1 MNRTIKYFLG
11 VLISIIGLYYAF
23 RQVNF
28 WELWISIKNV
38 NMILIILAVF
48 ILVLS
53 NVIRAWRWQ
62 ILVKPIKDVSFD
74 PAFSSIMIGY
84 FGNSVLPF
92 RMGEFLRAYVVAD
105 KTSLTASTAFG
116 TIVIERILDF
126 VGLSA
131 VMLLIMTVY
140 PLKSIG
146 GSIIIIGVIVLSFIA
161 FIFILLFGGL
171 KSTLLVKIEKSS
183 LLKMGLL
190 RKILLFLKNFLDG
203 ATTIRATNKLG
214 IILSYTLII
223 WIMYYCSTYLAT
235 IATGIE
241 LEWFGFGVLLIST
254 TLAISVPAAPGYVGT
269 YHAAAV
275 YILTNLFDVGR
286 IDAQAAAIILHAVGT
301 IPMVIIG
308 AGYFLNSSVN
318 FKDIKDQELS
328 QNEEI

>member
-1 MNRTIKYFLG
+1 MNRIIKFILG
-11 VLISIIGLYYAF
+11 VLISVIGLYYAF
-23 RQVNF
+23 RQINF
-28 WELWISIKNV
+28 WELWIIIKNV
-38 NMILIILAVF
+38 NF
-48 ILVLS
+48 ILVILAIVILLLS

-62 ILVKPIKDVSFD
+62 ILVKPIKDVSFE

-92 RMGEFLRAYVVAD
+92 RMGEFLRAFVVAD

-126 VGLSA
+126 IGLST
-131 VMLLIMTVY
+131 VILLIMTVY
-140 PLKSIG
+140 PLTSVG
-146 GSIIIIGVIVLSFIA
+146 GSIIIGVIVLSLTA
-161 FIFILLFGGL
+161 FIFFFLFGGF
-171 KSTLLVKIEKSS
+171 KSSLLVKIEKSS
-183 LLKMGLL
+183 LLRIGLL
-190 RKILLFLKNFLDG
+190 HKILPFIKNFLDG

-214 IILSYTLII
+214 IILLYTLII

-254 TLAISVPAAPGYVGT
+254 TLAISIPAAPGYIGT

-301 IPMVIIG
+301 IPIVIIG
-308 AGYFLNSSVN
+308 AGYFLNSSLN
-318 FKDIKDQELS
+318 FKDIKDQGLS

>member
-1 MNRTIKYFLG
+1 MNRIIKFILG
-11 VLISIIGLYYAF
+11 VLISVIGLYYAF
-23 RQVNF
+23 RQINF
-28 WELWISIKNV
+28 WELWIIIKNV
-38 NMILIILAVF
+38 NF
-48 ILVLS
+48 ILVILAIVILLLS

-62 ILVKPIKDVSFD
+62 ILVKPIKDVSFE

-92 RMGEFLRAYVVAD
+92 RMGEFLRAFVVAD

-126 VGLSA
+126 IGLST
-131 VMLLIMTVY
+131 VILLIMTVY
-140 PLKSIG
+140 PLASVG
-146 GSIIIIGVIVLSFIA
+146 GSIIIGVIGLSLTA
-161 FIFILLFGGL
+161 FIFIFLFGGF
-171 KSTLLVKIEKSS
+171 KSSLLVKIEKSS
-183 LLKMGLL
+183 LLRIGLL
-190 RKILLFLKNFLDG
+190 HKILPFIKNFLDG

-214 IILSYTLII
+214 IILLYTLII

-235 IATGIE
+235 IAIGIE

-254 TLAISVPAAPGYVGT
+254 TLAISIPAAPGYIGT

-286 IDAQAAAIILHAVGT
+286 SNAQAAAIILHAVGT
-301 IPMVIIG
+301 IPIVIIG
-308 AGYFLNSSVN
+308 AGYFLNSSLN
-318 FKDIKDQELS
+318 FKDIKDQGLS

>member
-1 MNRTIKYFLG
+1 VNRSIKFILG

-23 RQVNF
+23 RQINF
-28 WELWISIKNV
+28 WELWVSLKNV
-38 NMILIILAVF
+38 NFVLITIAIVILL
-48 ILVLS
+48 LS

-62 ILVKPIKDVSFD
+62 ILVKPINDVSFE

-126 VGLSA
+126 IGLSA
-131 VMLLIMTVY
+131 VILLIMTVY
-140 PLKSIG
+140 PLKTIG
-146 GSIIIIGVIVLSFIA
+146 GSIIIGVIVLSLTA
-161 FIFILLFGGL
+161 FIFIFLFSGF
-171 KSTLLVKIEKSS
+171 KSTLLVKIEKLS
-183 LLKMGLL
+183 LLRFGLL
-190 RKILLFLKNFLDG
+190 RKILLFIKNILDG
-203 ATTIRATNKLG
+203 ATTIRATKKLG
-214 IILSYTLII
+214 IILLYTLII

-254 TLAISVPAAPGYVGT
+254 TLAISIPAAPGYVGT

-275 YILTNLFDVGR
+275 YILTNLFNVGR
-286 IDAQAAAIILHAVGT
+286 LDAQAAAIILHAVGT
-301 IPMVIIG
+301 IPIVIIG

-318 FKDIKDQELS
+318 VKNINDQGLL

>member
-1 MNRTIKYFLG
+1 MNRSIKFILG
-11 VLISIIGLYYAF
+11 VLISVIGLYYAF
-23 RQVNF
+23 RQINF
-28 WELWISIKNV
+28 WELWVSIKNV
-38 NMILIILAVF
+38 NFVLIILAIV
-48 ILVLS
+48 ILLLS

-62 ILVKPIKDVSFD
+62 ILVKPIKDVSFE

-126 VGLSA
+126 IGLSA
-131 VMLLIMTVY
+131 VILLIMTVY
-140 PLKSIG
+140 PLKTIG
-146 GSIIIIGVIVLSFIA
+146 GSIIIGVIVLSLTA
-161 FIFILLFGGL
+161 FIFIFLFSGF
-171 KSTLLVKIEKSS
+171 KSTLLVKIEKLS
-183 LLKMGLL
+183 LLRFGLL
-190 RKILLFLKNFLDG
+190 RKILLFIKNILDG

-214 IILSYTLII
+214 IILLYTLII

-254 TLAISVPAAPGYVGT
+254 TLAISIPAAPGYVGT

-275 YILTNLFDVGR
+275 YILTNLFNVGR
-286 IDAQAAAIILHAVGT
+286 LDAQAAAIILHAVGT
-301 IPMVIIG
+301 IPIVIIG

-318 FKDIKDQELS
+318 FKDINDQGLS

>member
-1 MNRTIKYFLG
+1 VNRIIKFILG
-11 VLISIIGLYYAF
+11 VLISVIGLYYAF
-23 RQVNF
+23 RQINF

-38 NMILIILAVF
+38 NF
-48 ILVLS
+48 ILVILAIVILLLS
-53 NVIRAWRWQ
+53 NIIRAWRWQ
-62 ILVKPIKDVSFD
+62 ILVKPIKDVSFE

-92 RMGEFLRAYVVAD
+92 RMGEFLRAFVVAD

-126 VGLSA
+126 IGLSI
-131 VMLLIMTVY
+131 VILLIMTVY
-140 PLKSIG
+140 PLASVG
-146 GSIIIIGVIVLSFIA
+146 GSIIIGVIGLSLTA
-161 FIFILLFGGL
+161 FIFIFLFGGF
-171 KSTLLVKIEKSS
+171 KSSLLVKIEKSS
-183 LLKMGLL
+183 LLRIGLL
-190 RKILLFLKNFLDG
+190 HKILPFIKNFLDG

-214 IILSYTLII
+214 IILLYTLII

-286 IDAQAAAIILHAVGT
+286 VDAQAAAIILHAVGI
-301 IPMVIIG
+301 IPIVIIG
-308 AGYFLNSSVN
+308 AGYFLNNSVN

>member
-1 MNRTIKYFLG
+1 MNRIIKFILG
-11 VLISIIGLYYAF
+11 VLISVIGLYYAF
-23 RQVNF
+23 RQINF
-28 WELWISIKNV
+28 WELWIIIKNV
-38 NMILIILAVF
+38 NF
-48 ILVLS
+48 ILVILAIVILLLS
-53 NVIRAWRWQ
+53 NIIRAWRWQ
-62 ILVKPIKDVSFD
+62 ILVKPIKYVSFE

-131 VMLLIMTVY
+131 VILLIMTVY

-146 GSIIIIGVIVLSFIA
+146 GFIIIGVIVLSLTA
-161 FIFILLFGGL
+161 FIFILLFGGV

-183 LLKMGLL
+183 LLKMGFL
-190 RKILLFLKNFLDG
+190 RKILLYLKNFLDG
-203 ATTIRATNKLG
+203 ATTIIATNKLG
-214 IILSYTLII
+214 VILLYTLII

-254 TLAISVPAAPGYVGT
+254 TMAISVPAAPGYVGT

-286 IDAQAAAIILHAVGT
+286 IDAQTAAIILHAVGT
-301 IPMVIIG
+301 IPIVIIG
-308 AGYFLNSSVN
+308 AWYFLNSSVN
-318 FKDIKDQELS
+318 IKDIKDQGLS

>member
-1 MNRTIKYFLG
+1 MNRSIKFILG

-23 RQVNF
+23 RQINF
-28 WELWISIKNV
+28 WELWVSLKNV
-38 NMILIILAVF
+38 NFVLITIAIVILL
-48 ILVLS
+48 LS

-62 ILVKPIKDVSFD
+62 ILVKPINDVSFE

-126 VGLSA
+126 IGLSA
-131 VMLLIMTVY
+131 VILLIMTVY
-140 PLKSIG
+140 PLKTIG
-146 GSIIIIGVIVLSFIA
+146 GSIIIGVIVLSLTA
-161 FIFILLFGGL
+161 FIFIFLFSGF
-171 KSTLLVKIEKSS
+171 KSTLLVKIEKLS
-183 LLKMGLL
+183 LLRFGLL
-190 RKILLFLKNFLDG
+190 RKILLFIKNILDG

-214 IILSYTLII
+214 IILLYTLII

-254 TLAISVPAAPGYVGT
+254 TLAISIPAAPGYVGT

-275 YILTNLFDVGR
+275 YILTNLFNVDR
-286 IDAQAAAIILHAVGT
+286 LDAQAAAIILHAVGT
-301 IPMVIIG
+301 IPIVIIG
-308 AGYFLNSSVN
+308 AGYFINSSVN
-318 FKDIKDQELS
+318 FKDIKDQGLS

>member
-1 MNRTIKYFLG
+1 VNRTIKFVLG
-11 VLISIIGLYYAF
+11 VLISVIGLYYAF
-23 RQVNF
+23 RQINF

-38 NMILIILAVF
+38 NFILIILAIV
-48 ILVLS
+48 ILLLS

-62 ILVKPIKDVSFD
+62 ILVKPINDVSFE

-126 VGLSA
+126 IGLSA
-131 VMLLIMTVY
+131 VILLIMTVY
-140 PLKSIG
+140 PLKTIG
-146 GSIIIIGVIVLSFIA
+146 GSIIIGVIVLSLTA
-161 FIFILLFGGL
+161 FIFIFLFSGF
-171 KSTLLVKIEKSS
+171 KSTLLVKIEKLS
-183 LLKMGLL
+183 LLRFGLL
-190 RKILLFLKNFLDG
+190 RKILLFIKNILDG

-214 IILSYTLII
+214 IILLYTLII

-254 TLAISVPAAPGYVGT
+254 TLAISIPAAPGYVGT

-275 YILTNLFDVGR
+275 YILTNLFNVGR
-286 IDAQAAAIILHAVGT
+286 LDAQAAAIILHAVGT
-301 IPMVIIG
+301 IPIVIIG

-318 FKDIKDQELS
+318 FKNINDQGLL

>member
-1 MNRTIKYFLG
+1 MNRIIKFILG
-11 VLISIIGLYYAF
+11 VLISVIGLYYAF
-23 RQVNF
+23 RQINF

-38 NMILIILAVF
+38 NF
-48 ILVLS
+48 ILVILAIVILLLS

-62 ILVKPIKDVSFD
+62 ILVKPIKDVSFE

-126 VGLSA
+126 IGLSI
-131 VMLLIMTVY
+131 VILLIMTVY
-140 PLKSIG
+140 PLTSVG
-146 GSIIIIGVIVLSFIA
+146 GSIIIGVIVLSLTA
-161 FIFILLFGGL
+161 FIFFFLFGGF
-171 KSTLLVKIEKSS
+171 KSSLLVKIEKSS
-183 LLKMGLL
+183 LLRIGLL
-190 RKILLFLKNFLDG
+190 HKILLFIKNFLDG

-214 IILSYTLII
+214 IILLYTLII

-254 TLAISVPAAPGYVGT
+254 TLAISIPAAPGYVGT

-286 IDAQAAAIILHAVGT
+286 SNAQAAAIILHAVGT
-301 IPMVIIG
+301 IPIVIIG

-318 FKDIKDQELS
+318 FKDIKDQGLS

>member
-1 MNRTIKYFLG
+1 
-11 VLISIIGLYYAF
+11 
-23 RQVNF
+23 
-28 WELWISIKNV
+28 
-38 NMILIILAVF
+38 
-48 ILVLS
+48 
-53 NVIRAWRWQ
+53 
-62 ILVKPIKDVSFD
+62 
-74 PAFSSIMIGY
+74 MIGY

-92 RMGEFLRAYVVAD
+92 RMGEFLRAYVVAN

-131 VMLLIMTVY
+131 VILLIMAVY

-146 GSIIIIGVIVLSFIA
+146 GFIIIGVIVLSLTA
-161 FIFILLFGGL
+161 FIFIFFFGGV

-183 LLKMGLL
+183 LLRIGLL
-190 RKILLFLKNFLDG
+190 LKILLFIKNFLDG

-214 IILSYTLII
+214 IILLYTLII
-223 WIMYYCSTYLAT
+223 WIMYYCSIYLAT

-241 LEWFGFGVLLIST
+241 LEWFGIGVLLIST

-301 IPMVIIG
+301 IPIVIIG

-318 FKDIKDQELS
+318 FKDIKDQGLS

>member
-1 MNRTIKYFLG
+1 MNRTIKFVLG
-11 VLISIIGLYYAF
+11 VLISVIGLYYAF
-23 RQVNF
+23 RQINF

-38 NMILIILAVF
+38 NFILIILAIV
-48 ILVLS
+48 ILLLS

-62 ILVKPIKDVSFD
+62 ILVKPIKDVSFE

-92 RMGEFLRAYVVAD
+92 RMGEFLRAYIVAD

-116 TIVIERILDF
+116 TIVMERILDF
-126 VGLSA
+126 IGLSA
-131 VMLLIMTVY
+131 VILLIMTVY

-146 GSIIIIGVIVLSFIA
+146 GSIIIGVIVLSLAA
-161 FIFILLFGGL
+161 FIFLFLFGGF
-171 KSTLLVKIEKSS
+171 KSTLSVKIEKSS
-183 LLKMGLL
+183 LLRIGLL
-190 RKILLFLKNFLDG
+190 PKILLFIKNLLDG

-214 IILSYTLII
+214 IILFYTLII

-254 TLAISVPAAPGYVGT
+254 TLAISIPAAPGYVGT

-286 IDAQAAAIILHAVGT
+286 LDAQVAAIILHAVGT
-301 IPMVIIG
+301 IPIVIVG

-318 FKDIKDQELS
+318 FNDIKDQGLS

>member
-1 MNRTIKYFLG
+1 MNRSIKFILG

-23 RQVNF
+23 RQINF
-28 WELWISIKNV
+28 WELWVSLKNV
-38 NMILIILAVF
+38 NFVLITIAIVILL
-48 ILVLS
+48 LS

-62 ILVKPIKDVSFD
+62 ILVKPINDVSFE

-126 VGLSA
+126 IGLSA
-131 VMLLIMTVY
+131 LILLIMTVY

-146 GSIIIIGVIVLSFIA
+146 GSIIIGVIVLSLTA
-161 FIFILLFGGL
+161 FIFIFLFSGF
-171 KSTLLVKIEKSS
+171 KSTLLVKIEKLS
-183 LLKMGLL
+183 LLRFGLL
-190 RKILLFLKNFLDG
+190 RKILFFIKNFLDG

-214 IILSYTLII
+214 IILLYTLII

-254 TLAISVPAAPGYVGT
+254 TLAISIPAAPGYVGT

-275 YILTNLFDVGR
+275 YILTNLFNVGR
-286 IDAQAAAIILHAVGT
+286 LDAQAAAIILHAVGT
-301 IPMVIIG
+301 IPIVIIG
-308 AGYFLNSSVN
+308 AGYFINNSVN
-318 FKDIKDQELS
+318 FKDIKDQGLS
-328 QNEEI
+328 KNEEI

>member
-1 MNRTIKYFLG
+1 VNRSIKFILG

-23 RQVNF
+23 RQINF
-28 WELWISIKNV
+28 WELWVSLKNV
-38 NMILIILAVF
+38 NFVLITIAIVILL
-48 ILVLS
+48 LS

-62 ILVKPIKDVSFD
+62 ILVKPINDVSFE

-126 VGLSA
+126 IGLSA
-131 VMLLIMTVY
+131 VILLIMTVY
-140 PLKSIG
+140 PLKTIG
-146 GSIIIIGVIVLSFIA
+146 GSIIIGVIVLSLTA
-161 FIFILLFGGL
+161 FIFIFLFSGF
-171 KSTLLVKIEKSS
+171 KSTLLVKIEKLS
-183 LLKMGLL
+183 LLRFGLL
-190 RKILLFLKNFLDG
+190 RKILLFIKNILDG

-214 IILSYTLII
+214 IILLYTLII

-254 TLAISVPAAPGYVGT
+254 TLAISIPAAPGYVGT

-275 YILTNLFDVGR
+275 YILTNLFNVGR
-286 IDAQAAAIILHAVGT
+286 LDAQAAAIILHAVGT
-301 IPMVIIG
+301 IPIVIIG

-318 FKDIKDQELS
+318 FKNINDQGLL

>member
-1 MNRTIKYFLG
+1 MNRIIKFILG
-11 VLISIIGLYYAF
+11 VLISVIGLYYAF
-23 RQVNF
+23 RQINF

-38 NMILIILAVF
+38 NFVLIILAIV
-48 ILVLS
+48 ILLLS

-62 ILVKPIKDVSFD
+62 ILVKPIKDVSFE

-116 TIVIERILDF
+116 TIVMDRILDF
-126 VGLSA
+126 IGLSA
-131 VMLLIMTVY
+131 VILLIMTVY
-140 PLKSIG
+140 PLKIIG
-146 GSIIIIGVIVLSFIA
+146 GSIIIGVIVLSLTA
-161 FIFILLFGGL
+161 FIFIILFGEF

-183 LLKMGLL
+183 LLRIGLL
-190 RKILLFLKNFLDG
+190 RKILLFIKNFLDG
-203 ATTIRATNKLG
+203 ATTIKATNKLG
-214 IILSYTLII
+214 IILLYTLII

-254 TLAISVPAAPGYVGT
+254 TLAISIPAAPGYVGT

-275 YILTNLFDVGR
+275 YILTNLFNVGR
-286 IDAQAAAIILHAVGT
+286 LDAQAAAIILHAVGT
-301 IPMVIIG
+301 IPIVIIG

-318 FKDIKDQELS
+318 FKDIKDQGLL

>member
-1 MNRTIKYFLG
+1 VNRSIKFILG

-23 RQVNF
+23 RQINF
-28 WELWISIKNV
+28 WELWVSLKNV
-38 NMILIILAVF
+38 NFVLITIAIVILL
-48 ILVLS
+48 LS

-62 ILVKPIKDVSFD
+62 ILVKPINDVSFE

-126 VGLSA
+126 IGLSA
-131 VMLLIMTVY
+131 VILLIMTVY
-140 PLKSIG
+140 PLKTIG
-146 GSIIIIGVIVLSFIA
+146 GSIIIGVIVLSLTA
-161 FIFILLFGGL
+161 FIFIFLFSGF
-171 KSTLLVKIEKSS
+171 KSTLLVKIEKLS
-183 LLKMGLL
+183 LLRFGLL
-190 RKILLFLKNFLDG
+190 RKILLFIKNILDG

-214 IILSYTLII
+214 IILLYTLII

-254 TLAISVPAAPGYVGT
+254 TLAISIPAAPGYVGT

-275 YILTNLFDVGR
+275 YILTNLFNVGR
-286 IDAQAAAIILHAVGT
+286 LDAQAAAIILHAVGT
-301 IPMVIIG
+301 IPIVIIG

-318 FKDIKDQELS
+318 VKNINDQGLL

>member
-11 VLISIIGLYYAF
+11 VLISVIGFYYAF
-23 RQVNF
+23 RKINL

-38 NMILIILAVF
+38 NIILILLAVF

-92 RMGEFLRAYVVAD
+92 RMGEFLRAYVVAN

-131 VMLLIMTVY
+131 VILLIMTVY
-140 PLKSIG
+140 PLKSTIG
-146 GSIIIIGVIVLSFIA
+146 ASIIIGVIVLSLTA
-161 FIFILLFGGL
+161 FIFILLFGGF
-171 KSTLLVKIEKSS
+171 KSTLLVKIKKSS

-190 RKILLFLKNFLDG
+190 RKILLFIKNFLDG

-214 IILSYTLII
+214 IILLYTLII

-241 LEWFGFGVLLIST
+241 LEWFEFGVLLIFT

-275 YILTNLFDVGR
+275 YILTNLFYVGR
-286 IDAQAAAIILHAVGT
+286 IDAQTAAIILHAVGT
-301 IPMVIIG
+301 IPIVIIG

-318 FKDIKDQELS
+318 FMDIKDQGLS

>member
-1 MNRTIKYFLG
+1 MNRSIKFILG
-11 VLISIIGLYYAF
+11 VLISVIGLYYAF
-23 RQVNF
+23 RQINF
-28 WELWISIKNV
+28 WELWVSIKNV
-38 NMILIILAVF
+38 NFVLIVLSIVILL
-48 ILVLS
+48 LS

-62 ILVKPIKDVSFD
+62 ILVKPINDVSFE

-84 FGNSVLPF
+84 YGNSVLPF

-126 VGLSA
+126 IGLSA
-131 VMLLIMTVY
+131 LILLIMTVY
-140 PLKSIG
+140 PLKTIG
-146 GSIIIIGVIVLSFIA
+146 GSIIIGVIVLSLTA
-161 FIFILLFGGL
+161 FIFIFLFSGF
-171 KSTLLVKIEKSS
+171 KSTLLVKIEKLS
-183 LLKMGLL
+183 LLRFGLL
-190 RKILLFLKNFLDG
+190 RKILLFIKNILDG

-214 IILSYTLII
+214 IILLYTLII

-254 TLAISVPAAPGYVGT
+254 TLAISIPAAPGYVGT

-275 YILTNLFDVGR
+275 YILTNLFNVGR
-286 IDAQAAAIILHAVGT
+286 LDAQAAAIILHAVGT
-301 IPMVIIG
+301 IPIVIIG

-318 FKDIKDQELS
+318 FKNINDQGLL

>member
-1 MNRTIKYFLG
+1 VNRSIKYVLG
-11 VLISIIGLYYAF
+11 GLISVFGLYYAF

-28 WELWISIKNV
+28 LELWINIKNV
-38 NMILIILAVF
+38 NIILIFLAVF

-74 PAFSSIMIGY
+74 SAFSSIMIGY

-105 KTSLTASTAFG
+105 KTSLTASTALG

-131 VMLLIMTVY
+131 VILLIMTVY

-146 GSIIIIGVIVLSFIA
+146 GFIIIGVIVVSLTA
-161 FIFILLFGGL
+161 FIFIFLFGGV
-171 KSTLLVKIEKSS
+171 KSTLLVKIEKS
-183 LLKMGLL
+183 LLL
-190 RKILLFLKNFLDG
+190 RIGYFHKILLFIKNFLDG

-214 IILSYTLII
+214 IILLYTLII
-223 WIMYYCSTYLAT
+223 WIMYYCSIYFAT

-254 TLAISVPAAPGYVGT
+254 TLAISIPAAPGYVGT

-286 IDAQAAAIILHAVGT
+286 VDAQAAAILLHAIGT
-301 IPMVIIG
+301 IPIVIIG

-318 FKDIKDQELS
+318 FKDVKDQGLS

>member
-1 MNRTIKYFLG
+1 MNRIIKFILG
-11 VLISIIGLYYAF
+11 VLISVIGLYYAF
-23 RQVNF
+23 RQINF
-28 WELWISIKNV
+28 WELWIIIKNV
-38 NMILIILAVF
+38 NF
-48 ILVLS
+48 ILVILAIVILLLS

-62 ILVKPIKDVSFD
+62 ILVKPIKDVSFE

-92 RMGEFLRAYVVAD
+92 RMGEFLRAFVVAD

-126 VGLSA
+126 IGLSI
-131 VMLLIMTVY
+131 VILLIMTVY
-140 PLKSIG
+140 PLTSVG
-146 GSIIIIGVIVLSFIA
+146 GSIIIGVIVLSLTA
-161 FIFILLFGGL
+161 FIFFFLFGGF
-171 KSTLLVKIEKSS
+171 KSSLLVKIEKSS
-183 LLKMGLL
+183 LLRIGLL
-190 RKILLFLKNFLDG
+190 HKILPFIKNFLDG

-214 IILSYTLII
+214 IILLYTLII

-254 TLAISVPAAPGYVGT
+254 TLAISIPAAPGYVGT

-286 IDAQAAAIILHAVGT
+286 SNAQAAAIILHAVGT
-301 IPMVIIG
+301 IPIVIIG
-308 AGYFLNSSVN
+308 AGYFLNSSLN
-318 FKDIKDQELS
+318 FKDIKDQGLS

>member
-1 MNRTIKYFLG
+1 VNRIIKFILG
-11 VLISIIGLYYAF
+11 VLISVIGLYYAF
-23 RQVNF
+23 RQINF
-28 WELWISIKNV
+28 WELWIIIKNV
-38 NMILIILAVF
+38 NF
-48 ILVLS
+48 ILVILAIVILLLS
-53 NVIRAWRWQ
+53 NIIRAWRWQ
-62 ILVKPIKDVSFD
+62 ILVKPIKYVSFE

-92 RMGEFLRAYVVAD
+92 RMGEFLRAFVVAD

-126 VGLSA
+126 IGLSI
-131 VMLLIMTVY
+131 VILLIMTVY
-140 PLKSIG
+140 PLTSVG
-146 GSIIIIGVIVLSFIA
+146 GSIIIGVIVLSLTA
-161 FIFILLFGGL
+161 FIFFFLFGGF
-171 KSTLLVKIEKSS
+171 KSSLLVKIEKLS
-183 LLKMGLL
+183 LLRIGLL
-190 RKILLFLKNFLDG
+190 HKILLFIKNFLDG

-214 IILSYTLII
+214 IILLYTLII

-235 IATGIE
+235 IAIGIE

-254 TLAISVPAAPGYVGT
+254 TLAISIPAAPGYVGT

-286 IDAQAAAIILHAVGT
+286 SNAQAAAIILHAVGT
-301 IPMVIIG
+301 IPIVIIG

-318 FKDIKDQELS
+318 FKDIKDQGLS

>member
-1 MNRTIKYFLG
+1 MNRSIKYVLG
-11 VLISIIGLYYAF
+11 GLISVFGLYYAF

-28 WELWISIKNV
+28 LELWINIKNV
-38 NMILIILAVF
+38 DIILIFLAVF

-74 PAFSSIMIGY
+74 SAFSSIMIGY

-105 KTSLTASTAFG
+105 KTSLTASTALG

-131 VMLLIMTVY
+131 VILLIMTVY

-146 GSIIIIGVIVLSFIA
+146 GFIIIGVIVVSLTA
-161 FIFILLFGGL
+161 FIFIFLFGGV
-171 KSTLLVKIEKSS
+171 KSTLLVKIEKS
-183 LLKMGLL
+183 LLL
-190 RKILLFLKNFLDG
+190 RIGYFHKILLFIKNFLDG

-214 IILSYTLII
+214 IILLYTLII
-223 WIMYYCSTYLAT
+223 WIMYYCSIYFAT

-254 TLAISVPAAPGYVGT
+254 TLAISIPAAPGYVGT

-286 IDAQAAAIILHAVGT
+286 VDAQAAAILLHAIGT
-301 IPMVIIG
+301 IPIVIIG

-318 FKDIKDQELS
+318 FKDVKDQGLS

>member
-1 MNRTIKYFLG
+1 MNRIIKFILG
-11 VLISIIGLYYAF
+11 VLISVIGLYYAF
-23 RQVNF
+23 RQINF

-38 NMILIILAVF
+38 NF
-48 ILVLS
+48 ILVILAIVILLLS
-53 NVIRAWRWQ
+53 NIIRAWRWQ
-62 ILVKPIKDVSFD
+62 ILVKPIKDVSFE

-92 RMGEFLRAYVVAD
+92 RMGEFLRAFVVAD

-126 VGLSA
+126 IGLSI
-131 VMLLIMTVY
+131 VILLIMTVY
-140 PLKSIG
+140 PLTSVG
-146 GSIIIIGVIVLSFIA
+146 GSIIIGVIVLSLTA
-161 FIFILLFGGL
+161 FIFFFLFGGF
-171 KSTLLVKIEKSS
+171 KSSLLVKIEKSS
-183 LLKMGLL
+183 LLRIGLL
-190 RKILLFLKNFLDG
+190 HKILLFIKNFLDG

-214 IILSYTLII
+214 IILLYTLII

-254 TLAISVPAAPGYVGT
+254 TLAISIPAAPGYVGT

-286 IDAQAAAIILHAVGT
+286 SNAQAAAIILHAVGT
-301 IPMVIIG
+301 IPIVIIG
-308 AGYFLNSSVN
+308 AGYFLNSSLN
-318 FKDIKDQELS
+318 FKDIKDQGLS

>member
-1 MNRTIKYFLG
+1 MNRSIKYVLG
-11 VLISIIGLYYAF
+11 GLISVFGLYYAF

-28 WELWISIKNV
+28 LELWINIKNV
-38 NMILIILAVF
+38 NIILIFLAVF

-62 ILVKPIKDVSFD
+62 VLVKPIKDVSFD
-74 PAFSSIMIGY
+74 SAFSSIMIGY

-105 KTSLTASTAFG
+105 KTSLTASTALG

-131 VMLLIMTVY
+131 VILLIMTVY

-146 GSIIIIGVIVLSFIA
+146 GFIIIGVIVVSLTA
-161 FIFILLFGGL
+161 FIFIFLFGGV
-171 KSTLLVKIEKSS
+171 KSTLLVKIEKS
-183 LLKMGLL
+183 LLL
-190 RKILLFLKNFLDG
+190 RIGYFHKILLFIKNFLDG

-214 IILSYTLII
+214 IILLYTLII
-223 WIMYYCSTYLAT
+223 WIMYYCSIYFAT

-254 TLAISVPAAPGYVGT
+254 TLAISIPAAPGYIGT

-286 IDAQAAAIILHAVGT
+286 VDAQAAAILLHAIGT
-301 IPMVIIG
+301 IPIVIIG

-318 FKDIKDQELS
+318 FKDVKDQGLS

>member
-1 MNRTIKYFLG
+1 MNRSIKFILG
-11 VLISIIGLYYAF
+11 FLISVIGLYYAF
-23 RQVNF
+23 RQINF
-28 WELWISIKNV
+28 WELWVSIKNV
-38 NMILIILAVF
+38 NFVLIILAIF
-48 ILVLS
+48 ILLLS

-62 ILVKPIKDVSFD
+62 ILVKPINDVSFE

-126 VGLSA
+126 IGLSA
-131 VMLLIMTVY
+131 VILLIMTVY
-140 PLKSIG
+140 PLKTIG
-146 GSIIIIGVIVLSFIA
+146 GSIIIGVIVLSLTA
-161 FIFILLFGGL
+161 FIFIFLFSEF
-171 KSTLLVKIEKSS
+171 KSTLLVKIEKLS
-183 LLKMGLL
+183 LLRFGLL
-190 RKILLFLKNFLDG
+190 RKILLFIKNILDG

-214 IILSYTLII
+214 IILLYTLII

-254 TLAISVPAAPGYVGT
+254 TLAISIPAAPGYVGT

-275 YILTNLFDVGR
+275 YILTNLFNVGR
-286 IDAQAAAIILHAVGT
+286 LDAQAAAIILHAVGT
-301 IPMVIIG
+301 IPIVIIG

-318 FKDIKDQELS
+318 FKNINDQGLL

>member
-1 MNRTIKYFLG
+1 MNRIIKFILG
-11 VLISIIGLYYAF
+11 VLISVIGLYYAF
-23 RQVNF
+23 RQINF

-38 NMILIILAVF
+38 NF
-48 ILVLS
+48 ILVILAIVILLLS

-62 ILVKPIKDVSFD
+62 ILVKPIKDVSFE

-92 RMGEFLRAYVVAD
+92 RMGEFLRAFVVAD

-126 VGLSA
+126 IGLSI
-131 VMLLIMTVY
+131 VILLIMTVY
-140 PLKSIG
+140 PLTSVG
-146 GSIIIIGVIVLSFIA
+146 GSIIIGVIVLSLTA
-161 FIFILLFGGL
+161 FIFFFLFGGF
-171 KSTLLVKIEKSS
+171 KSSLLVKIEKSS
-183 LLKMGLL
+183 LLRIGLL
-190 RKILLFLKNFLDG
+190 HKILLFIKNFLDG

-214 IILSYTLII
+214 IILLYTLII
-223 WIMYYCSTYLAT
+223 WIMYYCSTCLAT

-241 LEWFGFGVLLIST
+241 LEWFEFGVLLIST

-286 IDAQAAAIILHAVGT
+286 INAQSAAIILHAVGT
-301 IPMVIIG
+301 IPIVIIG
-308 AGYFLNSSVN
+308 AGYFLNNSVN
-318 FKDIKDQELS
+318 FKDIKDQGLS

>member
-1 MNRTIKYFLG
+1 MNRIIKFILG
-11 VLISIIGLYYAF
+11 VLISVIGLYYAF
-23 RQVNF
+23 RQINF

-38 NMILIILAVF
+38 NF
-48 ILVLS
+48 ILVILAIVILLLS

-62 ILVKPIKDVSFD
+62 ILVKPIKDVSFE

-92 RMGEFLRAYVVAD
+92 RMGEFLRAFVVAD

-126 VGLSA
+126 IGLSI
-131 VMLLIMTVY
+131 VILLIMTVY
-140 PLKSIG
+140 PLTSVG
-146 GSIIIIGVIVLSFIA
+146 GSIIIGVIVLSLTA
-161 FIFILLFGGL
+161 FIFFFLFGGF
-171 KSTLLVKIEKSS
+171 KSSLLVKIEKLS
-183 LLKMGLL
+183 LLRIGLL
-190 RKILLFLKNFLDG
+190 HKILLFIKNFLDG

-214 IILSYTLII
+214 IILLYTLII

-235 IATGIE
+235 IAIGIE

-254 TLAISVPAAPGYVGT
+254 TLAISIPAAPGYVGT

-286 IDAQAAAIILHAVGT
+286 SNAQAAAIILHAVG
-301 IPMVIIG
+301 
-308 AGYFLNSSVN
+308 
-318 FKDIKDQELS
+318 
-328 QNEEI
+328 

>member
-1 MNRTIKYFLG
+1 VNRIIKFILG
-11 VLISIIGLYYAF
+11 VLISVIGLYYAF
-23 RQVNF
+23 RQINF
-28 WELWISIKNV
+28 WELWIIIKNV
-38 NMILIILAVF
+38 NF
-48 ILVLS
+48 ILVILAIVILLLS

-62 ILVKPIKDVSFD
+62 ILVKPIKDVSFE

-92 RMGEFLRAYVVAD
+92 RMGEFLRAFVVAD

-126 VGLSA
+126 IGLSI
-131 VMLLIMTVY
+131 VILLIMTVY
-140 PLKSIG
+140 PLTSVG
-146 GSIIIIGVIVLSFIA
+146 GSIIIGVIVLSLTA
-161 FIFILLFGGL
+161 FIFFFLFGGF
-171 KSTLLVKIEKSS
+171 KSSLLVKIEKSS
-183 LLKMGLL
+183 LLRIGLL
-190 RKILLFLKNFLDG
+190 HKILPFIKNFLDG

-214 IILSYTLII
+214 IILLYTLII

-235 IATGIE
+235 IAIGIE

-254 TLAISVPAAPGYVGT
+254 TLAISIPAAPGYVGT

-286 IDAQAAAIILHAVGT
+286 SNAQAAAIILHAVGT
-301 IPMVIIG
+301 IPIVIIG

-318 FKDIKDQELS
+318 FKDIKDQGLS

>member
-1 MNRTIKYFLG
+1 VNRIIKFILG
-11 VLISIIGLYYAF
+11 VLISVIGLYYAF
-23 RQVNF
+23 RQINF

-38 NMILIILAVF
+38 NF
-48 ILVLS
+48 ILVILAIVILLLS

-62 ILVKPIKDVSFD
+62 ILVKPIKDVSFE

-92 RMGEFLRAYVVAD
+92 RMGEFLRAFVVAD

-126 VGLSA
+126 IGLST
-131 VMLLIMTVY
+131 VILLIMTVY
-140 PLKSIG
+140 PLASVG
-146 GSIIIIGVIVLSFIA
+146 GSIIIGVIGLSLTA
-161 FIFILLFGGL
+161 FIFIFLFGGF
-171 KSTLLVKIEKSS
+171 KSSLLVKIEKSS
-183 LLKMGLL
+183 LLRIGLSH
-190 RKILLFLKNFLDG
+190 KILPFIKNFLDG

-214 IILSYTLII
+214 IILLYTLII

-254 TLAISVPAAPGYVGT
+254 TLAISIPAAPGYVGT

-286 IDAQAAAIILHAVGT
+286 SNAQAAAIILHAVGT
-301 IPMVIIG
+301 IPIVIIG

-318 FKDIKDQELS
+318 FKDIKDQGLS

>member
-1 MNRTIKYFLG
+1 MNRIIKFILG
-11 VLISIIGLYYAF
+11 VLISVIGLYYAF
-23 RQVNF
+23 RQINF

-38 NMILIILAVF
+38 NF
-48 ILVLS
+48 ILVILAIVILLLS

-62 ILVKPIKDVSFD
+62 ILVKPIKDVSFE

-92 RMGEFLRAYVVAD
+92 RMGEFLRAFVVAD

-126 VGLSA
+126 IGLSI
-131 VMLLIMTVY
+131 VILLIMTVY
-140 PLKSIG
+140 PLTSVG
-146 GSIIIIGVIVLSFIA
+146 GSIIIGVIVLSLTA
-161 FIFILLFGGL
+161 FIFFFLFGGF
-171 KSTLLVKIEKSS
+171 KSSLLVKIEKSS
-183 LLKMGLL
+183 LLRIGLL
-190 RKILLFLKNFLDG
+190 HKILLFIKNFLDG

-214 IILSYTLII
+214 IILLYTLII

-254 TLAISVPAAPGYVGT
+254 TLAISIPAAPGYVGT
-269 YHAAAV
+269 YHAAVV

-286 IDAQAAAIILHAVGT
+286 SNAQAAAIILHAVGT
-301 IPMVIIG
+301 IPIVIIG
-308 AGYFLNSSVN
+308 AGYFLNSSLN
-318 FKDIKDQELS
+318 FKDIKDQGLS

>member
-1 MNRTIKYFLG
+1 VNRTIKYLLG
-11 VLISIIGLYYAF
+11 ILISVIGLYYAF

-38 NMILIILAVF
+38 NIILILLAVF

-131 VMLLIMTVY
+131 VILLIMTVY
-140 PLKSIG
+140 PLKLIG
-146 GSIIIIGVIVLSFIA
+146 GSIIIGVIVLSLTA
-161 FIFILLFGGL
+161 FIFIFLFGGV

-183 LLKMGLL
+183 LLKMVIL

-214 IILSYTLII
+214 VILLYTLII
-223 WIMYYCSTYLAT
+223 WIMYYCSTCLAT

-241 LEWFGFGVLLIST
+241 LEWFGFGVLLIFT
-254 TLAISVPAAPGYVGT
+254 TMAISVPAAPGYVGT

-286 IDAQAAAIILHAVGT
+286 IDAQTAAIILHAVGT
-301 IPMVIIG
+301 IPIVIIG
-308 AGYFLNSSVN
+308 AWYFLNSSVN
-318 FKDIKDQELS
+318 IKDIKDQGLS
-328 QNEEI
+328 PNEEI

>member
-11 VLISIIGLYYAF
+11 VIISVIGLYYAF
-23 RQVNF
+23 RQVKF
-28 WELWISIKNV
+28 LELLIIIKNV
-38 NMILIILAVF
+38 NIILILLAVF

-116 TIVIERILDF
+116 TIVVERILDF

-131 VMLLIMTVY
+131 LILLIMTVY

-146 GSIIIIGVIVLSFIA
+146 GFIIIGVIVLSLTA
-161 FIFILLFGGL
+161 FIFILLFGGF
-171 KSTLLVKIEKSS
+171 KSTLLVKIKKSS

-214 IILSYTLII
+214 VILLYTLII
-223 WIMYYCSTYLAT
+223 WIMYYCSTCLAT

-254 TLAISVPAAPGYVGT
+254 TMAISVPAAPGYVGT

-301 IPMVIIG
+301 IPIVIIG
-308 AGYFLNSSVN
+308 AWYFLNSSVN
-318 FKDIKDQELS
+318 IKDINDQGLS